1 MLSPHQWKYPCQQ
14 LWAWTWH
21 PYLYLKLLGCTHDLK
36 NPALAMLIPKA
47 QYDLQPLLVI
57 LPKRLIKHQESL
69 IWINLLPV
77 NILTYKLWLV
87 RLKLLI
93 ILYNY
98 LLGHE
103 SRCSEG
109 VLHASSGKKKKTN
122 LPSGNNL
129 VRKSHNSLTEGP
141 KKVLG
146 FQLQLEWLLIVT
158 VSVTECTLKARSWDE
173 QLQALPYLSLKMVLR
188 KFILISHDEKTE
200 VWKSGVVGRR
210 SWLMRWGTG
219 WELRPPSEMADSR
232 HSGPSETQINSAHSV
247 FVKTFK

>member
-36 NPALAMLIPKA
+36 NPALAILIPKA
-47 QYDLQPLLVI
+47 QYDLQPLLMI

-109 VLHASSGKKKKTN
+109 VLHASSEKKKKNPTC
-122 LPSGNNL
+122 PQETIWSEK
-129 VRKSHNSLTEGP
+129 VIIPWQKGP
-141 KKVLG
+141 KRCLG
-146 FQLQLEWLLIVT
+146 
-158 VSVTECTLKARSWDE
+158 SSSSWND
-173 QLQALPYLSLKMVLR
+173 
-188 KFILISHDEKTE
+188 F
-200 VWKSGVVGRR
+200 
-210 SWLMRWGTG
+210 
-219 WELRPPSEMADSR
+219 
-232 HSGPSETQINSAHSV
+232 
-247 FVKTFK
+247 